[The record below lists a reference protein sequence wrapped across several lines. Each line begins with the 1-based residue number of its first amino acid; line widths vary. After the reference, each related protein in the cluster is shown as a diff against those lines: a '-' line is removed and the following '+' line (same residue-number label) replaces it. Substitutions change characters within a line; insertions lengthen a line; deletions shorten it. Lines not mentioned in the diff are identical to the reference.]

1 MIIKN
6 IQKYIELYDTER
18 YLFDMVGPKA
28 KKRGYLIFDQFYK
41 ICMWKSARQ
50 KHNYLKNINIV
61 EKATKKAFTEKEES
75 KKIEI
80 LCKFNGVRVKTA
92 SAILTVVFP
101 KQYGI
106 IDERCLD
113 VLNRFGVKISK
124 YNSVKNW
131 LKYLKIIRKLAKD
144 NKKSPRD
151 IDMALF
157 AMHREIQEKTKENL
171 YKKYAIKRK

>member
-1 MIIKN
+1 MIIEN
-6 IQKYIELYDTER
+6 IQQYIDLYDTER
-18 YLFDMVGPKA
+18 YLFYVIGPKA
-28 KKRGYLIFDQFYK
+28 KKRGYLTFDEFYK

-50 KHNYLKNINIV
+50 KNNYLKNKDIV
-61 EKATKKAFTEKEES
+61 EKVTKKVFAEKEES

-80 LCKFNGVRVKTA
+80 LCKFNGVSIKTA

-101 KQYGI
+101 KEYGI

-113 VLNRFGVKISK
+113 VLNKYSIKISK
-124 YNSVKNW
+124 YASVKNW
-131 LKYLKIIRKLAKD
+131 LKYLGIIRKLAKD
-144 NKKSPRD
+144 NKRIPRD